1 VGLLVFAGALAEAG
15 APGDVQGARLGVVP
29 AVRTLPGGLGSPV
42 DPVVWGRVV
51 EAGSGRPVASATVYV
66 QGPDGERRAGT
77 FTNADGTFRLDRGLG
92 ADAVLHVERLGYEP
106 LSRPLPAPDTLP
118 PGGLELAL
126 VPRPIALSAVE
137 VTGRSLC
144 AISPDD
150 AGQIHDLWEVGRIAL
165 RAADLSA
172 SEAMVLHRTRT
183 WQQLESQDGTR
194 VEDRRASE
202 QTGAGP
208 PFETLP
214 PPVLARQGY
223 VEVDAEGARIV
234 RGPDAQVLLSDEFAR
249 DHCFQVVR
257 APPASTEEGGSPH
270 SGELGLAFTPAPE
283 DHMAMD
289 ERVRIGGTLWIDGT
303 SGELL
308 RVDFQ
313 FLRFHP
319 ERLMWVP
326 WAGDSGGTVHYRALA
341 DGRWVVEA
349 WTIRL
354 LRGLALSDVWYE
366 VAGGELLEVLGDG
379 VIP

>member
-1 VGLLVFAGALAEAG
+1 
-15 APGDVQGARLGVVP
+15 
-29 AVRTLPGGLGSPV
+29 
-42 DPVVWGRVV
+42 
-51 EAGSGRPVASATVYV
+51 VYV
-66 QGPDGERRAGT
+66 QGPGGERRAGT
-77 FTNADGTFRLDRGLG
+77 FTNADGTFRLVRSLG
-92 ADAVLHVERLGYEP
+92 ADASLHVERLGYEP
-106 LSRPLPAPDTLP
+106 LSKPLLAPGELP

-137 VTGRSLC
+137 VTGQSLC
-144 AISPDD
+144 SLSPDD

-172 SEAMVLHRTRT
+172 SESMVIHRTRT
-183 WQQLESQDGTR
+183 WQQLESQDGSR

-214 PPVLARQGY
+214 PSVLARQGY
-223 VEVDAEGARIV
+223 VEVDNEGARIV

-257 APPASTEEGGSPH
+257 APLEPTEEGLSPPA
-270 SGELGLAFTPAPE
+270 GELGLAFTPAPAG
-283 DHMAMD
+283 DSAPD
-289 ERVRIGGTLWIDGT
+289 ERVRIGGTLWIDAT
-303 SGELL
+303 SGELR
-308 RVDFQ
+308 RVEFR

-319 ERLMWVP
+319 ERFTWVP

-349 WTIRL
+349 WTIRV

-366 VAGGELLEVLGDG
+366 VAGGELMEVLGEG